1 MTGSDR
7 KAHVDPFPDLNELG
21 DDELDAAIAA
31 LTEQESQVSLRRR
44 MLHGRIDLLRP
55 LLVTRLEELVAAG
68 GMPSV
73 ELGDPGRGI
82 YRGTGDEAAL
92 EVDLGAIPD
101 TDAMSTDELRATIR
115 QLERIED
122 DVSLQRRVLQGKIDI
137 LRAERA
143 RRQGGSPS
151 VGPDDLGS
159 ILGGGS

>member
-1 MTGSDR
+1 M
-7 KAHVDPFPDLNELG
+7 DPFPDLNELS
-21 DDELDAAIAA
+21 DDELDTAIAA
-31 LTEQESQVSLRRR
+31 LTEQETQVSLQRR

-55 LLVTRLEELVAAG
+55 VLVTRLEELVAAG
-68 GMPSV
+68 GVPSV
-73 ELGDPGRGI
+73 DPAAPGRSI
-82 YRGTGDEAAL
+82 YAGSGDEAAL

-101 TDAMSTDELRATIR
+101 TDAMSTEDLRATIR
-115 QLERIED
+115 ELERIED

-143 RRQGGSPS
+143 RRQGGAPS

>member
-1 MTGSDR
+1 M
-7 KAHVDPFPDLNELG
+7 DPFPDLNELS

-31 LTEQESQVSLRRR
+31 LTEQETRVSLQRR

-55 LLVTRLEELVAAG
+55 LLVARLEELVAAG

-73 ELGDPGRGI
+73 DPGAPGRGI
-82 YRGTGDEAAL
+82 YRGTGDEDPL
-92 EVDLGAIPD
+92 ELDLGAIPD
-101 TDAMSTDELRATIR
+101 TEAMSTEELRATIR
-115 QLERIED
+115 ELERLED

-143 RRQGGSPS
+143 RRQGGGPS
-151 VGPDDLGS
+151 IGPDDLGA

>member
-1 MTGSDR
+1 
-7 KAHVDPFPDLNELG
+7 VDPFPDLNELS
-21 DDELDAAIAA
+21 DHELDAAIAA
-31 LTEQESQVSLRRR
+31 LTEQETQVSLQRR

-55 LLVTRLEELVAAG
+55 VLVARLEELVAAG

-73 ELGDPGRGI
+73 DPGAPGRSI
-82 YRGTGDEAAL
+82 YAGRGDETAL
-92 EVDLGAIPD
+92 EIDLGAIPD
-101 TDAMSTDELRATIR
+101 TDAMSTEDLRATMR
-115 QLERIED
+115 ELERIED

-143 RRQGGSPS
+143 RRQRGAPS